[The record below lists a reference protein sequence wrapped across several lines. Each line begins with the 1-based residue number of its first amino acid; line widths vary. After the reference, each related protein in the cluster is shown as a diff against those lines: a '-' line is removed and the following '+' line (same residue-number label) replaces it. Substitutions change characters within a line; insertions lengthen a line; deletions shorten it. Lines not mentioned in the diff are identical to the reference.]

1 MDIASEDLEVQHN
14 VEARRFEIH
23 YGDGMAR
30 LEYRMHDSTIVYTH
44 TVVPPA
50 LERHGL
56 AAKLAKHALEYART
70 NGLSVEP
77 LCPYVVGYIQEHP
90 QYADLVTLGD

>member
-1 MDIASEDLEVQHN
+1 VDIASEDLKVQHSI
-14 VEARRFEIH
+14 EAGRFEIR
-23 YGDGMAR
+23 YGDDLAR
-30 LEYRMHDSTIVYTH
+30 LEYRIHGSTIVYTH

-77 LCPYVVGYIQEHP
+77 LCPYVANYIQEHP
-90 QYADLVTLGD
+90 QYADLVALED